1 MHSCLNT
8 VIASDLVQKG
18 LYVMFELS
26 FETCKFVS
34 QKTNSMCRG
43 MDIRNSTMCQGNCKQ
58 LYTDGISGKMKWQK
72 RRVGTR
78 S

>member
-8 VIASDLVQKG
+8 VIALDFVQKG
-18 LYVMFELS
+18 LDKVMIELS

-43 MDIRNSTMCQGNCKQ
+43 MDI
-58 LYTDGISGKMKWQK
+58 
-72 RRVGTR
+72 
-78 S
+78 

>member
-8 VIASDLVQKG
+8 VIALDLVQKG
-18 LYVMFELS
+18 LDKVMFELS

-43 MDIRNSTMCQGNCKQ
+43 MDSTMCQGNCKQ
-58 LYTDGISGKMKWQK
+58 LCTDGISGKMKWQK

-78 S
+78 